1 MSQCVCV
8 TSSWHHA
15 SHCLCQTHVCVC
27 IYRNLLCMAD
37 VTKLVCVVHNVSV
50 FTYIILYIYW
60 CASIC
65 VCVVCVFFCL
75 LACKVAIWVSGWED
89 LPHHLHTHA
98 INTVT
103 HTSSRTINSV
113 ISGLFLSS
121 VQPGLNL
128 KPIKE
133 EKNEDSLM
141 WDSFNVTK
149 SWHEWWK
156 WKHAAMG
163 IGFLDSTHVGVVI
176 IGGTNSLREASFNVS
191 QVDYRA
197 GYSTC
202 RHTFV
207 LWPNVCGH
215 TIMYMVQWQLS
226 MWFCCTQV
234 TLNE

>member
-1 MSQCVCV
+1 MCVWEGRVANWLRSFTHPHWSKCVSVFYSRWWQCMSQCVCV

-128 KPIKE
+128 KPKKE
-133 EKNEDSLM
+133 GKNEDSLM
-141 WDSFNVTK
+141 W
-149 SWHEWWK
+149 
-156 WKHAAMG
+156 A
-163 IGFLDSTHVGVVI
+163 
-176 IGGTNSLREASFNVS
+176 
-191 QVDYRA
+191 
-197 GYSTC
+197 
-202 RHTFV
+202 V
-207 LWPNVCGH
+207 L
-215 TIMYMVQWQLS
+215 T
-226 MWFCCTQV
+226 
-234 TLNE
+234 